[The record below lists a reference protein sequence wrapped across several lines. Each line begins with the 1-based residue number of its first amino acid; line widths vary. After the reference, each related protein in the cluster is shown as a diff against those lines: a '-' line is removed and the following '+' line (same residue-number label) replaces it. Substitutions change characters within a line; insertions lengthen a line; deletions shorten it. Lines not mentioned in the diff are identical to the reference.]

1 MRRFVRRHAP
11 SRRHGGPR
19 RFAPTAAALAAVFLA
34 GCGGEPELEARTFE
48 LQYLNPGEAVE
59 MVRPYVYTDRPAS
72 PGVVSSFSGGI
83 TVRETADNLDKIA
96 RVLEEYDR
104 AKPGVRLWFQII
116 AADGP
121 AEPDER
127 IRGVESALRDLFRF
141 EGYRLVAETQMA
153 AMEGTGSTQTLLE
166 DGQQFL
172 IEAHVQE
179 VRGSTGGGSVV
190 ISVALISEAMM
201 GRAIQTSMA
210 VPVGQTVVLG
220 SAKPF
225 EGPTLIL
232 TVRPE
237 FVTLSD
243 SAG

>member
-1 MRRFVRRHAP
+1 MRRIARCHTRSRPHGYLRRLPCA
-11 SRRHGGPR
+11 G
-19 RFAPTAAALAAVFLA
+19 AAVTGVLLA
-34 GCGGEPELEARTFE
+34 GCGGQPELEARTFE
-48 LQYLNPGEAVE
+48 LQYLNPGETVE
-59 MVRPYVYTDRPAS
+59 MVRPYVYTDRPAA

-127 IRGVESALRDLFRF
+127 IRGVESALRELFRF
-141 EGYRLVAETQMA
+141 EGYRLLAETQMA
-153 AMEGTGSTQTLLE
+153 AMEGTGSTQSLVE
-166 DGQQFL
+166 DGQQFM
-172 IEAHVQE
+172 IEGHIRE
-179 VRGSTGGGSVV
+179 VRAKGGGGSVV
-190 ISVALISEAMM
+190 VNVSLVGTEM

-220 SAKPF
+220 SAKPI

-237 FVTLSD
+237 LVTLSET
-243 SAG
+243 AG